1 MTKIYHYVIIVRQNK
16 REEKMEQFDEL
27 LLIACKNK
35 GASEALILTQ
45 MGADVNCKGIFET
58 PLLNAV
64 RNGDSETVKVL
75 LDAGAK
81 VNDNSFGTTPLI
93 ETILFGRESQLDG
106 NYIKNFL
113 KINYYEILVLL
124 LEKGALLTKEDDD
137 GKSALY
143 HIVESGLINDL
154 RGLIRSMS
162 KVTDAQIDEM
172 IDKVRENGF
181 YSQRVNYSISFER

>member
-1 MTKIYHYVIIVRQNK
+1 
-16 REEKMEQFDEL
+16 MERLDETL
-27 LLIACKNK
+27 LRACKNK
-35 GASEALILTQ
+35 DTSEALILTQ
-45 MGADVNCKGIFET
+45 IGANVNCKGIFET

-81 VNDNSFGTTPLI
+81 VNDNAFGTTPLI
-93 ETILFGRESQLDG
+93 ETILFGRESQLEG

-113 KINYYEILVLL
+113 KVNYYEILVLL
-124 LEKGALLTKEDDD
+124 LEKGAILTKEDDD

-162 KVTDAQIDEM
+162 KVNDQEIDEM
-172 IDKVRENGF
+172 IDRVRNNGF